1 MPWFRE
7 SWGFVSISTLQ
18 SYDVYKWFGTLWPEN
33 HIRLFAHYTISLS
46 SLCTLSWKH
55 WTYKIIV
62 MYILSSVCLRVSYG
76 MEYAAILARP
86 KGVPYTRVGSISPMQ
101 DLTVWPPS
109 CVISKSSRSL
119 AAIFFKRRKHPTLLS
134 SIHLAR
140 FDLNK
145 DCCWKNYLQTDSDYF
160 SHSICSVIN
169 CISMKITIQLNS

>member
-119 AAIFFKRRKHPTLLS
+119 AAIFFSDGNTRHCSRVYISRDLIWIKIVVGKTIYKQIVIILAIRFAVLS
-134 SIHLAR
+134 TV
-140 FDLNK
+140 FQ
-145 DCCWKNYLQTDSDYF
+145 WK
-160 SHSICSVIN
+160 
-169 CISMKITIQLNS
+169 